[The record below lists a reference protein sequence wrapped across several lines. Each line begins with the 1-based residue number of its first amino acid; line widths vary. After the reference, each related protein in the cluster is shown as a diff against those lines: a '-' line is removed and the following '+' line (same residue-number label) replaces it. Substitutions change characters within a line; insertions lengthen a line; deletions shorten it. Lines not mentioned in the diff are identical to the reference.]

1 MDIGDPHR
9 GRRFQ
14 INEFE
19 GVLWMDND
27 DCEVNA
33 ALLHHLESNG
43 WKFDIAVFVGQKKLG
58 DYVR

>member
-1 MDIGDPHR
+1 MDIADPHR

-33 ALLHHLESNG
+33 TLLHHLESYG
-43 WKFDIAVFVGQKKLG
+43 WKFDTAIFVEASL
-58 DYVR
+58 